1 MILWRISNYADL
13 HGTGGLRGSAR
24 WHTRGHPIVYLAE
37 TPSAAMLEILVHLE
51 IDKDDLP
58 TTYKLL
64 RVMGDNT
71 ILFGTVEPAT
81 LPGDWKNQ
89 LPLTRGI
96 GDEWL
101 AKSETALLRVPSAIM
116 PETWNWLLN
125 PRHGDAACLRIA
137 SISTYGYDAHLF
149 EK

>member
-1 MILWRISNYADL
+1 MIVWRISNHADL
-13 HGTGGLRGSAR
+13 HGIGGLRGSAR

-51 IDKDDLP
+51 IEEDDLP

-64 RVMGDNT
+64 KVEVDSA
-71 ILFGTVEPAT
+71 ILFHTVELVT
-81 LPGDWKNQ
+81 LPKDWRIQ
-89 LPLTRGI
+89 PLVTRSI

-101 AKSETALLRVPSAIM
+101 TKGNTALLRIPSAIM

-125 PRHGDAACLRIA
+125 PRHSDAVRI
-137 SISTYGYDAHLF
+137 SILSVSTHHYDARLF
-149 EK
+149 GG